1 MANWIDD
8 WLLNVDIVRY
18 NYFGGNILETLLISL
33 EFKDFCTKMKS
44 LRGKYRRR
52 KRSKYRMNCLLI
64 DIGQYGVKVNNPDD
78 ILAHVFLVSIELPC
92 SS

>member
-1 MANWIDD
+1 
-8 WLLNVDIVRY
+8 
-18 NYFGGNILETLLISL
+18 
-33 EFKDFCTKMKS
+33 MKS

-64 DIGQYGVKVNNPDD
+64 DIGQYGIKVNNPDD

-92 SS
+92 SSQIIPQLYMCMCITKQTFTGSNIYITDSTHLKQDVKASK